1 LAEKYKGFDMSRV
14 VLITGATSG
23 FGRECAK
30 IFAKN
35 GDKIII
41 CGRRAE
47 RLEELKNELG
57 DSVVATLSFDV
68 CDKDSVFEHINSLC
82 EPYKNIDILINSAGL
97 ALGLGMAP
105 DALLDDWER
114 MIDTNIKGLLYVT
127 KAVLPVM
134 VERKRGYIFNLGSIA
149 GSWPYKG
156 GNVYGATKAF
166 VEQFSYNL
174 RTDLEGMNIRV
185 SNIEPG
191 AAKTEFSDVRFKG
204 QTDKADKVYDGY
216 EPLIAQDIANLIF
229 TLANLPSHVN
239 VNSLE
244 VMPTAQTWAGLHVEK
259 K

>member
-1 LAEKYKGFDMSRV
+1 MSRV

-23 FGRECAK
+23 FGKECAR

-41 CGRRAE
+41 CGRRAK

-57 DSVVATLSFDV
+57 NSDVTTLCFDV
-68 CDKDSVFEHINSLC
+68 CDKKSVFEHINSLR

-97 ALGLGMAP
+97 ALGLGLAP

-127 KAVLPVM
+127 KAILPVM
-134 VERKRGYIFNLGSIA
+134 VRRKSGYIFNLGSIA

-156 GNVYGATKAF
+156 GNVYGASKAF

-191 AAKTEFSDVRFKG
+191 AAKTEFSNVRFKG
-204 QTDKADKVYDGY
+204 KTDQADKVYDGY
-216 EPLIAQDIANLIF
+216 EPLIAKDIANLIF
-229 TLANLPSHVN
+229 TLASLPQHVN

-244 VMPTAQTWAGLHVEK
+244 VMPTAQTWAGLHINKEHT
-259 K
+259 

>member
-1 LAEKYKGFDMSRV
+1 MPRT

-23 FGRECAK
+23 FGKECVRM
-30 IFAKN
+30 FAKN
-35 GDKIII
+35 GDKVIAT
-41 CGRRAE
+41 GRRTNKLKE
-47 RLEELKNELG
+47 LKEELESYNVL
-57 DSVVATLSFDV
+57 TLQFDV
-68 CDKDSVFEHINSLC
+68 SDKEAVFENIAFLPT
-82 EPYKNIDILINSAGL
+82 EYKNIDILINSAGL
-97 ALGLGMAP
+97 ALGLGLAP
-105 DALLDDWER
+105 DALLEDWEQ

-134 VERKRGYIFNLGSIA
+134 IERKSGYIFNLGSIA
-149 GSWPYKG
+149 GSWPYQG

-174 RTDLEGMNIRV
+174 RTDLKGTNIRV

-204 QTDKADKVYDGY
+204 DTEKSQKVYNGY
-216 EPLIAQDIANLIF
+216 KPLVATDIANLIF
-229 TLANLPSHVN
+229 TLSNLPLHVN

-259 K
+259 N

>member
-1 LAEKYKGFDMSRV
+1 MPRT

-23 FGRECAK
+23 FGKECAK
-30 IFAKN
+30 MFAKN
-35 GDKIII
+35 GDRVIAT
-41 CGRRAE
+41 GRRAHKLKE
-47 RLEELKNELG
+47 LKEELESYDIL
-57 DSVVATLSFDV
+57 TLQFDV
-68 CDKDSVFEHINSLC
+68 SDKDAVFEKIAFLPSD
-82 EPYKNIDILINSAGL
+82 YKNIDILINSAGL
-97 ALGLGMAP
+97 ALGLESAP
-105 DALLDDWER
+105 NALLDDWEE

-127 KAVLPVM
+127 KAVLPIM
-134 VERKRGYIFNLGSIA
+134 VERKTGYIFNLGSIA
-149 GSWPYKG
+149 GSWPYQG

-174 RTDLEGMNIRV
+174 RTDLKGTNIRV

-204 QTDKADKVYDGY
+204 KTDMAEKVYDGY
-216 EPLIAQDIANLIF
+216 EPLVAKDIANLIF
-229 TLANLPSHVN
+229 TLANLPSRVN

>member
-1 LAEKYKGFDMSRV
+1 MPRT

-23 FGRECAK
+23 FGKECAK
-30 IFAKN
+30 MFAKN
-35 GDKIII
+35 GDRVIAT
-41 CGRRAE
+41 GRRAHKLKE
-47 RLEELKNELG
+47 LKEELESYDIL
-57 DSVVATLSFDV
+57 TLQFDV
-68 CDKDSVFEHINSLC
+68 SDKDAVFEKIAFLPSD
-82 EPYKNIDILINSAGL
+82 YKNIDILINSAGL
-97 ALGLGMAP
+97 ALGLESAP
-105 DALLDDWER
+105 NALLDDWEE

-127 KAVLPVM
+127 KAVLPIM
-134 VERKRGYIFNLGSIA
+134 VERKTGYIFNLGSIA
-149 GSWPYKG
+149 GSWPYQG

-174 RTDLEGMNIRV
+174 RTDLKGTNIRV

-204 QTDKADKVYDGY
+204 KTDMAEKVYDGY
-216 EPLIAQDIANLIF
+216 EPLVAKDIANLIF

>member
-1 LAEKYKGFDMSRV
+1 MSRV

-23 FGRECAK
+23 FGKECAR

-35 GDKIII
+35 GDKLII
-41 CGRRAE
+41 CGRRE
-47 RLEELKNELG
+47 KRLEELKDELKNS
-57 DSVVATLSFDV
+57 DITSLCFDV
-68 CDKDSVFEHINSLC
+68 SDKKSVFENINSLQ

-97 ALGLGMAP
+97 ALGLGLCA
-105 DALLDDWER
+105 DAMLDDWDR

-134 VERKRGYIFNLGSIA
+134 VQRQSGYIFNLGSIA

-174 RTDLEGMNIRV
+174 RTDLEGKNIRV

-204 QTDKADKVYDGY
+204 DTSQADKVYDGY
-216 EPLIAQDIANLIF
+216 EPLIAEDIANLIF

-244 VMPTAQTWAGLHVEK
+244 VMPTAQTWAGLHVSK
-259 K
+259 KC

>member
-1 LAEKYKGFDMSRV
+1 MSRV

-23 FGRECAK
+23 FGKECARA
-30 IFAKN
+30 FAKN
-35 GDKIII
+35 GDKVII
-41 CGRRAE
+41 CGRRVE
-47 RLEELKNELG
+47 RLKELKNELKES
-57 DSVVATLSFDV
+57 DVVSLCFDV
-68 CDKDSVFEHINSLC
+68 CDKDDVFKNINSLK

-97 ALGLGMAP
+97 ALGLGLAP
-105 DALLDDWER
+105 DALLEDWDK

-134 VERKRGYIFNLGSIA
+134 VKRKSGYIFNLGSIA

-174 RTDLEGMNIRV
+174 RTDLEGENIRV

-204 QTDKADKVYDGY
+204 DTDKADKVYDGY
-216 EPLIAQDIANLIF
+216 EPLVAKDIANLIF
-229 TLANLPSHVN
+229 TLANLPTHVN

-244 VMPTAQTWAGLHVEK
+244 VMPTAQTWAGLHVSKE
-259 K
+259 